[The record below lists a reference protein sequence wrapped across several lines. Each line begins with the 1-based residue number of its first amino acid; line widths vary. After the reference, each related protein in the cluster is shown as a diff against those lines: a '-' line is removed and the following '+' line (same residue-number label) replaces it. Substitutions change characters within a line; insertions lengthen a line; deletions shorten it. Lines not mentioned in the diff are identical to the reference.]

1 MTTPTPAA
9 PKTPQQLQEMSPSQ
23 RDAYLQQQAANGV
36 PNDSWLLGPILEMQ
50 ARQKA
55 QAEADKMGEQNVKT
69 LSSGSDVQ
77 YVEGLKPSDADYL
90 GHDHAQIS
98 GYVNNNLKPEQI
110 VQVSDAYHQ
119 LHKDFKDF
127 ATSLGDAVSK
137 SMGAWE
143 GEGASSARK
152 YFSSLATWS
161 DGNSENA
168 KLASEVMFQQADA
181 ATRAKNKMPEEI
193 PFDWN
198 TEMDKWGS
206 NPLDLI
212 SNINNSIDTYNQSQQ
227 AHSEAA
233 GVMSAYDKEL
243 YEAASKQP
251 VFAEPPKF
259 DDGSGGSV
267 TPPGGNGNDGTSGSG
282 FDGGSAG
289 SIPGGGS
296 SGIGGGS
303 GVGSGGSGSVG
314 TPAQLQD
321 GSKIGAGSLSSN
333 TNLAGY
339 QPPNFS
345 NTGGGNLNPTTTSP
359 YAPMPMGGMG
369 QFGPGG
375 GGGGAADYNS
385 KIGRG
390 GGGAGGGGG
399 FGPGG
404 GGAGAGASSG
414 AGMAKP
420 GGVGAAEAAGRGMGG
435 PGGGAGARGAGMGGG
450 MGGAGGR
457 GGQGEEDQE
466 HTRPAYLLEGDP
478 DEIFGTDQRTAPP
491 VIGE

>member
-1 MTTPTPAA
+1 MTTPSSA
-9 PKTPQQLQEMSPSQ
+9 PKSPQELQEMSPSQ

-36 PNDSWLLGPILEMQ
+36 PQDSWLLGPILEMQ
-50 ARQKA
+50 ARMKA
-55 QAEADKMGEQNVKT
+55 QEQADKMGENNVKT
-69 LSSGSDVQ
+69 LTSGSDVQ

-110 VQVSDAYHQ
+110 VEVSDAYHQ

-127 ATSLGDAVSK
+127 ATSLGDAVNK

-198 TEMDKWGS
+198 TEMEKWGG
-206 NPLDLI
+206 NPLDLM
-212 SNINNSIDTYNQSQQ
+212 SNINESIDTYHKSQQ
-227 AHSEAA
+227 AHTEAA
-233 GVMSAYDKEL
+233 GVMADYDKEL

-259 DDGSGGSV
+259 DTGGGGSV

-282 FDGGSAG
+282 FNGGSAG
-289 SIPGGGS
+289 NIPGGGS
-296 SGIGGGS
+296 GAGGGS
-303 GVGSGGSGSVG
+303 GSGGIGSGSVG
-314 TPAQLQD
+314 TPPPMQD
-321 GSKIGAGSLSSN
+321 GSKIGAGSLPSN
-333 TNLAGY
+333 TNPAGY

-345 NTGGGNLNPTTTSP
+345 NPGGQNLNTTNPSP
-359 YAPMPMGGMG
+359 YAPMPMGGMN

-375 GGGGAADYNS
+375 GAGDYNS

-390 GGGAGGGGG
+390 GGGGAGTPG

-404 GGAGAGASSG
+404 GGSSSG

-435 PGGGAGARGAGMGGG
+435 PGGAGAGRAGGMGAGG